1 MPNPS
6 QNAGNRGNP
15 RRTVQSGGSLNNSA
29 RPMQTVP
36 EEAKKE
42 ERSPLLLLA
51 RRIREEQGADGLK
64 AFLIAME
71 PFAAPFELK
80 NLAAQFGMEHHV
92 RAGAAQGQANAS
104 DRNTAFSSPEG
115 GFSAQ
120 NNGGFN
126 MNGMNGMGGAGGM
139 GGAQPNRGMGF
150 DPNLFRMMQMMNGAG
165 GGSGSGGMNGMN
177 GSGGGNMNQMMQ
189 LMQLMRLI
197 PMLQNMGKGGADIS
211 QIMKMMNM

>member
-80 NLAAQFGMEHHV
+80 NLAVQFGMEHHV
-92 RAGAAQGQANAS
+92 RAGAAQGQVNAY
-104 DRNTAFSSPEG
+104 DRNAAFSSPEG

-126 MNGMNGMGGAGGM
+126 MNGMNGTAGTGGM
-139 GGAQPNRGMGF
+139 GGAQQNRGMGF

-165 GGSGSGGMNGMN
+165 SGGMGNFGGN
-177 GSGGGNMNQMMQ
+177 NGGNMNQMMQ
-189 LMQLMRLI
+189 LMQLMRLL